1 MQHIQVQPNLF
12 IIFLFFIIF
21 LCYHHHVYHV
31 ILSGVFRPG
40 HPTVSGCFPPPP
52 TTLLLSP
59 PFFSC
64 GGAPPNRGS
73 FDRKDGRSPA
83 EKDGLQVIYH
93 GNRCFTGPPSV
104 RVVFDLTLISLFH
117 SFLPLFLLPR
127 KSLSPGGLGVG
138 KLVLRTGPPRLGDAS
153 TRACPETPGTEM
165 LLNGS

>member
-1 MQHIQVQPNLF
+1 MQPSATKPLYL
-12 IIFLFFIIF
+12 IIFLTYRH
-21 LCYHHHVYHV
+21 LYHL

-52 TTLLLSP
+52 ATLLLSP
-59 PFFSC
+59 PLFSC

-93 GNRCFTGPPSV
+93 GNRCFTGSPSV
-104 RVVFDLTLISLFH
+104 RVVFDLTLTSLCH
-117 SFLPLFLLPR
+117 SFLPVFLLPR
-127 KSLSPGGLGVG
+127 KSLSPGGLVSGGLG